1 MADQFRREYLAS
13 YPDGVVAV
21 RLSSSQPGSLNV
33 ASSLA
38 RDPYVVSNK
47 ATVSDNGGVLT
58 LRAYSNNVS
67 NPIQFTAETRLISD
81 GQ

>member
-1 MADQFRREYLAS
+1 MAS

-38 RDPYVVSNK
+38 RDRYVVSNK
-47 ATVSDNGGVLT
+47 ATVSDDDGVLT
-58 LRAYSNNVS
+58 LKAYSNNVT
-67 NPIQFTAETRLISD
+67 NPIRFTTEAKIVSD